1 MQVEKK
7 TYIMFLLTAN
17 STASFIMLFVDNKRY
32 IRINTGQEAVFY
44 FFFLVKDKS
53 SNIIFGTMIDTM
65 NA

>member
-44 FFFLVKDKS
+44 FF
-53 SNIIFGTMIDTM
+53 
-65 NA
+65 